1 MSESLR
7 DTVAQALR
15 NCGVVRPES
24 ETVMCWDRD
33 PGTGRITSRS
43 ALPGEVADQITIAV
57 CKKILQDMEA
67 MEE

>member
-1 MSESLR
+1 
-7 DTVAQALR
+7 
-15 NCGVVRPES
+15 
-24 ETVMCWDRD
+24 MCWDRD